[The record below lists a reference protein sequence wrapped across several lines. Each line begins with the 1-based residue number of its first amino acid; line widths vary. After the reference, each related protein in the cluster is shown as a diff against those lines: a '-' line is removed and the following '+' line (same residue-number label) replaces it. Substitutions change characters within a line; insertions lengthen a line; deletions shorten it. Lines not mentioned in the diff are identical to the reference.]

1 MDKLIKLKR
10 PGMGVGDSRELSA
23 SFDLPAFDLYGRRHE
38 VETAEARVRVTRL
51 AEGLH
56 LDVEVNCGLTTSCDR
71 TLEPTKLVVTF
82 GDSEFLSGP
91 NDPEL
96 YVEDWEL
103 NVSRYAREA
112 LPSEVPMQV
121 FCSGTKPLE
130 TDSQEDE
137 IDPRWRDLGDLF
149 ASGARTQQ
157 NR

>member
-1 MDKLIKLKR
+1 
-10 PGMGVGDSRELSA
+10 
-23 SFDLPAFDLYGRRHE
+23 
-38 VETAEARVRVTRL
+38 
-51 AEGLH
+51 
-56 LDVEVNCGLTTSCDR
+56 
-71 TLEPTKLVVTF
+71 LEPTKLVVTF

-121 FCSGTKPLE
+121 FCPGTKPLE